1 MARMHLIS
9 INKNEKFYYKKRK
22 AKYFFVDPHDNGN
35 LLGKRIK
42 EENKFWP
49 LFCFSLKNY
58 QACQI
63 NQTFPRIFF
72 ELHKLSG
79 RDQSNGIK
87 EPLELVFY
95 RL

>member
-49 LFCFSLKNY
+49 LF
-58 QACQI
+58 
-63 NQTFPRIFF
+63 
-72 ELHKLSG
+72 
-79 RDQSNGIK
+79 
-87 EPLELVFY
+87 
-95 RL
+95 